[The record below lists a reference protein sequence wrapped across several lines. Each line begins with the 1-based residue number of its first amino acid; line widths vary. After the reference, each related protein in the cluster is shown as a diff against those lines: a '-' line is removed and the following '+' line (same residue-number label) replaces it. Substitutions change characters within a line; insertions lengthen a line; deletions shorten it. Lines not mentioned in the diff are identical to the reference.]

1 MRISLSYLFILLF
14 LNSTLMAQDPNG
26 EIRGTVRDSNENSL
40 QGVTIALLNENDSSL
55 VKMAVTNTDGSFS
68 FEKIKEGKFL
78 LSASAIGY
86 KTWVS
91 ESVQV
96 SPSHSPV
103 RIPEIK
109 LESLSVSMGAVT
121 VTGKRPMIE
130 NKIDK
135 TVVNVDAS
143 LTNAGN
149 SAMDVLEKSPY
160 ITIDKDGNINLK
172 GKQGVT
178 IMIDGKQTYL
188 GGQDLVNL
196 LKNMP
201 ASQLDQVEIM
211 TQPSAKYD
219 AAGNSG
225 IINLKTKRN
234 LQKGF
239 NGSIT
244 LNYVQGIY
252 PKFPNSLTF
261 NYRNRK
267 FNFFGNYSYSYW
279 EGFSDIAI
287 NRFIVDQSK
296 GTNTH
301 FQQTSNFHFVS
312 NTQNFKAGVDY
323 FADNKNTFGVSV
335 SGLFDNRRTWVSTI
349 SNLYDLDQNGVLGS
363 YSTANTQTQNPW
375 NNIGLNANYRRQI
388 NRNGKELS
396 ADFDY
401 IYYNTRS
408 IQQSDNYNYNPDGSL
423 DSSSGTI
430 NPYLLR
436 GNLPSII
443 KIYTGKVDYTHPLN
457 DKAKIEAG
465 WKSSWVRTDNDA
477 QYTYLVNNIS
487 YPDTG
492 RSNRFIYEENINAL
506 YTNYSQ
512 TMGKWSVQA
521 GLRMEQ
527 TEAKGTQT
535 VKDQR
540 FDTSY
545 IQLFPSVFLSYS
557 PNDKNSYSL
566 TYGRRIDRPNY
577 QDMNP
582 FQYFLDQYTYRQGN
596 PNLRPQFSHNVEFS
610 YNFKGELNL
619 SANYTLI
626 TDVINDI
633 LKQNDSTKVTYQ
645 TKENVANQTNIGLS
659 FSYSKQW
666 NNWWNLSL
674 SGNVSNNHYT
684 GIVNNAYLD
693 VSMTSFEVN
702 LTTQFKFKKGWSAE
716 ANGFY
721 NSKALWSGLIVAEPM
736 ENISFAVAKQI
747 LKDKGTLKLNL
758 RDPFYIMHFSG
769 YTKFSNID
777 FNVLNHWDNRRIGL
791 TFTYRFGKTAN
802 AGPQRKRGGSSEEQG
817 RVGAG
822 ANQQ

>member
-1 MRISLSYLFILLF
+1 MRIPKSYLLL
-14 LNSTLMAQDPNG
+14 LLLVNTTLMAQGPNG
-26 EIRGTVRDSNENSL
+26 EIRGTVKDSNDNNL
-40 QGVTIALLNENDSSL
+40 PGVTIALLAATDSSV
-55 VKMAVTNTDGSFS
+55 VKMALTSNDGAFT
-68 FEKIKEGKFL
+68 FDKIKEGNFL
-78 LSASAIGY
+78 LSASAVGY
-86 KTWVS
+86 KTWFS
-91 ESVQV
+91 ESIHV
-96 SPSHSPV
+96 SSSRPAT
-103 RIPEIK
+103 RIPGIK
-109 LESLSVSMGAVT
+109 LEAQSASLGAVT

-160 ITIDKDGNINLK
+160 ITVDKDGNINLK

-188 GGQDLVNL
+188 GGADLVNL

-201 ASQLDQVEIM
+201 ASELDQVEIM

-234 LQKGF
+234 QQKGF

-244 LNYVQGIY
+244 LNYVQGVY

-287 NRFIVDQSK
+287 NRYIADQSK
-296 GTNTH
+296 GTNIH

-323 FADNKNTFGVSV
+323 FADKKNTFGVSV
-335 SGLFDNRRTWVSTI
+335 SGLFDFRRTWVTTV
-349 SNLYDLDQNGVLGS
+349 SNLYDLNQNGVLGS
-363 YSTANTQTQNPW
+363 YSTANTSTQNPW
-375 NNIGLNANYRRQI
+375 NNIGLNANYKRQM
-388 NRNGKELS
+388 NRNGEEFS

-408 IQQSDNYNYNPDGSL
+408 IQRSDNYNFNPDGSL
-423 DSSSGTI
+423 DTTSGGI

-443 KIYTGKVDYTHPLN
+443 KIYTGKADYTHPIN

-477 QYTYLVNNIS
+477 QYTYLLDNIS

-492 RSNRFIYEENINAL
+492 RSNRFIYEENINAV
-506 YTNYSQ
+506 YANFSQ
-512 TMGKWSVQA
+512 TLGKWSMQA

-527 TEAKGTQT
+527 TESKGTQT

-540 FDTSY
+540 FDSSY
-545 IQLFPSVFLSYS
+545 VQLFPSAFLSYAPS
-557 PNDKNSYSL
+557 DKNTFSL

-596 PNLRPQFSHNVEFS
+596 PNLRPQFSHNIEFS

-619 SANYTLI
+619 SANYTTI

-659 FSYSKQW
+659 FSYSKQLK
-666 NNWWNLSL
+666 NWWNLTL
-674 SGNVSNNHYT
+674 SGNINNNHYT
-684 GIVNNAYLD
+684 GFVDNAYLD
-693 VSMTSFEVN
+693 VSMTSFELN
-702 LTTQFKFKKGWSAE
+702 FTTQFKFKKGWSAE

-721 NSKALWSGLIVAEPM
+721 NSKGLVSGLIVAEPM
-736 ENISFAVAKQI
+736 ENLSFAVAKQV

-769 YTKFSNID
+769 YSKFSNIN
-777 FNVLNHWDNRRIGL
+777 FNVLSHWDNRRIGL
-791 TFTYRFGKTAN
+791 TFTYRFGKTSN
-802 AGPQRKRGGSSEEQG
+802 AAPQRKRGGSSEEQN

-822 ANQQ
+822 GNQQ